1 MNKTEDFSQIENDFQ
16 EIINDLSKALK
27 DKNTDKEILSEKIL
41 SILELT
47 PKNDKNNKP
56 KV

>member
-1 MNKTEDFSQIENDFQ
+1 MNKKEDFSQIENDFQ
-16 EIINDLSKALK
+16 EIINDLSKKLK
-27 DKNTDKEILSEKIL
+27 NKNTDKEILSEKIL

-47 PKNDKNNKP
+47 PKSDNNNKP

>member
-47 PKNDKNNKP
+47 PKNDNNNKP